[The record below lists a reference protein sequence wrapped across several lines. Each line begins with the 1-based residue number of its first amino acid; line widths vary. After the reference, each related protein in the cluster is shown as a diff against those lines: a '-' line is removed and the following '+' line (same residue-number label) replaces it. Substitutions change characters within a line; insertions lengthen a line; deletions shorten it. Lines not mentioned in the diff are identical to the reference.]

1 MARILIMTGYYYPH
15 IGGSV
20 VHIYEIAKRL
30 VKLGHTVDIVTLNSE
45 KTLGHEVMEGVTIY
59 RLPSFSVLAGNYEI
73 ILPGTTFFRVVYALL
88 KKKSDIVLTYTRFHT
103 TTLLGLLISK
113 VMRTPHIHTE
123 LGSSHSVLANRIV
136 CSFSEWYDHTL
147 GALVIKNA
155 DQVICNCKASKGFL
169 LHLGV
174 EDQKIKVINS
184 GVDLNLFSR
193 KRSNWKSKLGL
204 DVDTVVI
211 TVISRLIY
219 AKGVQD
225 VIYAFPRIKQEVK
238 SAKLIIVGDGNYRK
252 HLESIVPDTNREDI
266 IFLGELSR
274 KDVSD
279 IYNITDI
286 IINPSYSESLISY
299 SVLEA
304 GAIGVPSISTDVG
317 GAREIIKEGISGML
331 FEPKNIAE
339 LNEKVCML
347 LLNSELRKSI
357 GANIQQIIIRNYDWD
372 KITFEH
378 ETLIHLAI
386 SSQKPC
392 VPPLGHPDINVWRK
406 IPSRLS
412 PPESGVSQESDK

>member
-20 VHIYEIAKRL
+20 VHIHEIAKRL

-45 KTLGHEVMEGVTIY
+45 KTLGHEAMEGVTIY

-73 ILPGTTFFRVVYALL
+73 ILPGVTFFRVVYALL
-88 KKKSDIVLTYTRFHT
+88 KKKNDIVLTYTRFHT

-113 VMRTPHIHTE
+113 VMRIPHIHTE

-136 CSFSEWYDHTL
+136 CLLSEWYDHTL
-147 GALVIKNA
+147 GALAIKYA
-155 DQVICNCKASKGFL
+155 DQVICNCKASKDFL

-174 EDQKIKVINS
+174 EGQRIKVINS

-193 KRSNWKSKLGL
+193 KGSNWKSKLGL
-204 DVDTVVI
+204 DEDTVVI

-238 SAKLIIVGDGNYRK
+238 NAKLLIVGDGNYRRC
-252 HLESIVPDTNREDI
+252 LESIVPDTNREDI

-317 GAREIIKEGISGML
+317 GAREVIKEGISGML

-339 LNEKVCML
+339 LNEKVYKL
-347 LLNSELRKSI
+347 LLNPELRKSI
-357 GANIQQIIIRNYDWD
+357 GANIQQIIIHDYDWD

-378 ETLIHLAI
+378 ETLIHLAV
-386 SSQKPC
+386 SSRKPRA
-392 VPPLGHPDINVWRK
+392 PPFRHPDINVWGK
-406 IPSRLS
+406 TPSRLS
-412 PPESGVSQESDK
+412 PPESSVSQEPNK